1 VLSDAAEN
9 GKQHFVLV
17 KWRREWGWGEREAIK
32 RVEAINEKNFA
43 LVITWLS

>member
-1 VLSDAAEN
+1 MLSDAAEKRKMALCSSQVSGLN
-9 GKQHFVLV
+9 TSAG
-17 KWRREWGWGEREAIK
+17 GAIK